1 MQKLISYNPSNNQP
15 IWEGKIADAKAVD
28 KAVGEAR
35 EAFYEW
41 SLFSLDYRLKIMQD
55 YVNILQ
61 ENRSQIAELIATEN
75 GKVFREANAEAGA
88 LISKVAIS
96 IEAYH
101 NRTGN
106 SEAMMEGG
114 VKRLLTHRP
123 HGVMAVFSPYNFP
136 MHLANGHIVPSLI
149 AGNVALLKP
158 SEETPA
164 CGELL
169 VKLLHQAGVP
179 QKVVQVLQ
187 GGKDTGVALANHA
200 DIDGVLFTGSYAT
213 GQKIHQALSGKPEKI
228 LALEMGGNNPLIVS
242 DVQDIQAAVS
252 LIIDSA
258 FASTGQRCTCARRLI
273 MVNNAHNQ
281 QILEALLATL
291 PKITAGAPFDKPE
304 PYMGSMINNMQ
315 ADLVLQGQAMLQA
328 GGGKILHEVKRLQN
342 SLPFI
347 NAGVIDTT
355 HSDRSDDLEIFGAL
369 LQVIWVKDLA
379 EAVSV
384 ANQTRY
390 GLSSGIISDNVADF
404 DYVYPR
410 LKAGLINFNR
420 PLTGAASVAPFGG
433 VGISGNHRP
442 TAYYAADYA
451 AYPVATLAIDKVQ
464 KLDLVGVEV

>member
-1 MQKLISYNPSNNQP
+1 MQKLISYNPTNNQV
-15 IWEGKIADAKAVD
+15 IWEGEACDAKMVDDAVQN
-28 KAVGEAR
+28 AR
-35 EAFYEW
+35 SAFTDW
-41 SLFSLDYRLKIMQD
+41 CLTSLEYRLEIMQN

-61 ENRSQIAELIATEN
+61 ENRPKITELIATEN
-75 GKVFREANAEAGA
+75 GKVVREANAEAGA

-101 NRTGN
+101 KRTGLEQ
-106 SEAMMEGG
+106 SEMEGG
-114 VKRLLTHRP
+114 VKRLLIHRP
-123 HGVMAVFSPYNFP
+123 HGIMAVFSPYNFP

-149 AGNVALLKP
+149 AGNVVLLKP

-169 VKLLHQAGVP
+169 VSLLHQAGVP
-179 QKVVQVLQ
+179 TNVMQLLQ
-187 GGKDTGVALANHA
+187 GGRETGVALANHA

-213 GQKIHQALSGKPEKI
+213 GQKIHQALSGKPDKM
-228 LALEMGGNNPLIVS
+228 LALEMGGNNPLIVTNVA
-242 DVQDIQAAVS
+242 DNAAAVS

-273 MVNNAHNQ
+273 MVDNPSNR
-281 QILEALLATL
+281 QILEELLATL
-291 PKITAGAPFDKPE
+291 PKISSGAPFEQPE
-304 PYMGSMINNMQ
+304 PYMGCMINNMQ

-328 GGGKILHEVKRLQN
+328 KGGKILHEIKRLHQG
-342 SLPFI
+342 LPFI
-347 NAGVIDTT
+347 NAGVIETT
-355 HSDRSDDLEIFGAL
+355 NADRSDDLEIFGAL
-369 LQVIWVKDLA
+369 LQIIWVKDLQ

-390 GLSSGIISDNVADF
+390 GLSAGLVSDNTSDW

-410 LKAGLINFNR
+410 LRAGLVNFNR

-433 VGISGNHRP
+433 IGVSGNHRP

-451 AYPVATLAIDKVQ
+451 AYPVASLKSSKVQ
-464 KLDLVGVEV
+464 KLELVGVGE